1 MPLAWA
7 LPAPGH
13 LSASPRASTH
23 LPQLPQV
30 CAAQAGH
37 AIRRRRLGAL
47 ILIAFGLFFAF
58 AYLLAWWARCCFTAL
73 VALALLLSISAG
85 YFLAVGAGLLVSFM
99 MQLREPL
106 ELVLRLQVQENTKR
120 MQLRP
125 HATGHWVHCKKRS
138 KEKTRCMIANPPREC
153 LPLLFPCYP
162 KKEKYGRGHVCRRLS
177 FAIVQFDENGATL
190 LTSFSAR
197 RRAGT
202 RCHDL
207 QNAYRQWAMKHPGHC
222 GMFLPASG
230 GTCASARPPV
240 SPGVRPHA
248 LPATLSRALFTVEGV
263 VLSRLAPT
271 TKTLRQID
279 DAMETDSLRP
289 DVAWPVV

>member
-1 MPLAWA
+1 M
-7 LPAPGH
+7 
-13 LSASPRASTH
+13 
-23 LPQLPQV
+23 
-30 CAAQAGH
+30 
-37 AIRRRRLGAL
+37 
-47 ILIAFGLFFAF
+47 IAFGLFFAF

-177 FAIVQFDENGATL
+177 
-190 LTSFSAR
+190 SFSAR

-240 SPGVRPHA
+240 SGTSTGLFGHFVDDFNDTRMGPESAHMPCLPRCPGRSSR
-248 LPATLSRALFTVEGV
+248 SRAWC
-263 VLSRLAPT
+263 LA
-271 TKTLRQID
+271 
-279 DAMETDSLRP
+279 A
-289 DVAWPVV
+289 